1 MALWG
6 DTKLFFCILFITC
19 CCTGCTSA
27 FHLRDRWDRLQKAV
41 TLAQVPSDCC
51 LSVKDKRIDTG
62 LFADYRHQI
71 GGQGCAIDA
80 TILVTRRGR
89 KLCAPA
95 NEPWVHKVMT
105 HVDRLKSDCQ
115 KNNYMGRRC
124 NGIAKKL

>member
-19 CCTGCTSA
+19 CCT
-27 FHLRDRWDRLQKAV
+27 V